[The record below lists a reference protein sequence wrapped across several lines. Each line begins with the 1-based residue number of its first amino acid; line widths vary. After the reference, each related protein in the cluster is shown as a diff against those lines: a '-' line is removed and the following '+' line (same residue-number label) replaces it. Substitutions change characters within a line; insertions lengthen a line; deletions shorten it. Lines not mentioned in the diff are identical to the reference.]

1 MRPPLQGPASAAV
14 RPPAS
19 RRAQTWSGVALALS
33 AASLVAGCSPKDAP
47 TLAAHEVSQPEGWDA
62 DLKLEVAKDLNPDP
76 HIVEIDLEAKIAEV
90 EILPGLKTKAWTYN
104 GGVPGPMIV
113 ANVGDKLI
121 VHFKNSLPEET
132 TIHWHG
138 LRVPNNMDGSP
149 GLTQDPVPSGGEFRY
164 EFTLPD
170 AGTYWYHP
178 HVNSSGQ
185 VGRGLYGPILIKDPK
200 DPKAFGDDLVL
211 VVSDMSL
218 DSDGQLL
225 AQDNGGKFGDLFGRE
240 GNILL
245 VNGKVVPTLKVRKG
259 KQQRWR
265 IINASRAR
273 YFNVRLHN
281 HRFMRLGG
289 DNGLAERSEDV
300 YSLLV
305 TPSERA
311 DAVFTPA
318 NEPGTE
324 DMMRWSPTD
333 RGYGSMFNRAPEKML
348 RIVTVDEPPVTPEPI
363 PTHLRD
369 IEPIDITGAAERT
382 MELTINLDNNDVV
395 MGING
400 VPYGHDKPFEATVG
414 ETQVWHVI
422 NHTVFAHPFHLHGYF
437 FQVLDDTRVPEWK
450 DTINVPVDAQVDL
463 AVRFDDRPGMWMLHC
478 HILDHAEVGMM
489 GHLHVAPRP
498 GDPSSEGGGDHTM
511 PHHAAKP

>member
-1 MRPPLQGPASAAV
+1 MRGSTPRSARPATAGAAL
-14 RPPAS
+14 
-19 RRAQTWSGVALALS
+19 ALALS
-33 AASLVAGCSPKDAP
+33 LAWLAAGCSPGEKQPAAP
-47 TLAAHEVSQPEGWDA
+47 SLAAHEVSQPEGWDS
-62 DLKLEVAKDLNPDP
+62 DLKLNVAQDLNPDP
-76 HIVEIDLEAKIAEV
+76 HVVEINLEAKIAEV
-90 EILPGLKTKAWTYN
+90 EILPGIKTKVWTYN
-104 GGVPGPMIV
+104 GSLPGPMIV

-138 LRVPNNMDGSP
+138 LRVPNNMDGAP
-149 GLTQDPVPSGGEFRY
+149 GLTQDPVPAGGEFRY

-185 VGRGLYGPILIKDPK
+185 VGRGLYGAILIKDPK
-200 DPKAFGDDLVL
+200 DPKVFGDDLVL

-218 DSDGQLL
+218 DDKGQLL
-225 AQDNGGKFGDLFGRE
+225 PQDNGGKFGDLFGRE
-240 GNILL
+240 GNTLL
-245 VNGKVVPTLKVRKG
+245 VNGKVVPTLKVRQG

-273 YFNVRLHN
+273 YFSVRLHN
-281 HRFMRLGG
+281 HRFIRLGG

-305 TPSERA
+305 TPAERA

-318 NEPGTE
+318 NAPGTV

-333 RGYGSMFNRAPEKML
+333 RGYGSVFNRAPEDML
-348 RIVTVDEPPVTPEPI
+348 KIVTVNELPVTPEPI
-363 PTHLRD
+363 PEHLRD
-369 IEPIDITGAAERT
+369 IERIDVAGAAERT

-422 NHTVFAHPFHLHGYF
+422 NHTDFAHPFHLHGFF
-437 FQVLDDTRVPEWK
+437 FQVLDDSRVLEWK
-450 DTINVPVDAQVDL
+450 DTINVPVDSQVDL

-478 HILDHAEVGMM
+478 HILDHADVGMM
-489 GHLHVAPRP
+489 GHLHVAPRDGEVLSDTGAQTHQHSAQP
-498 GDPSSEGGGDHTM
+498 
-511 PHHAAKP
+511 